1 MNTDETPITH
11 EDFNMLLG
19 LMEQLV
25 ANQEALTDTQNIIL
39 RRITKAAI
47 TPKKNAEYRNE

>member
-1 MNTDETPITH
+1 MNPDETPITH

-25 ANQEALTDTQNIIL
+25 ANQEAITDTQNIIL

-47 TPKKNAEYRNE
+47 TPKKNAEYRNK

>member
-1 MNTDETPITH
+1 MNDNEPITH

-25 ANQEALTDTQNIIL
+25 ANQEAITDTQNIIL
-39 RRITKAAI
+39 RRITKA
-47 TPKKNAEYRNE
+47 TVPTKKNAEYRDK